1 MHHMFSVEAASMVGV
16 EAAIILNNMAF
27 WCLHNLENNMNIK
40 DGMAWTYNSIAAL
53 KNLFPYLS
61 QGKIRRA
68 VETLVGCGAI
78 VVGSYSEDKRDR
90 TKWYAVTEYGFAV
103 AGFSGCVQK
112 QQMHLLKS
120 TNAIDE
126 ADKSNNIY
134 IYDIRTDI
142 NTDKK
147 AHERT
152 SDNGLDALFDEFW
165 KAYPRKANKPAAKKA
180 FKRISPSRELLD
192 KMLAA
197 ISWFKRSPEWAQDSG
212 QFIPYPSSWLNGERW
227 NDMEQGGTDSEDA
240 ARRPEMPLERAKRTK
255 RDEREALAQKL
266 AEGANMSLR
275 EARVKFGL
283 QHPDAKVP
291 APCDILS
298 GKAAAILDEAKRLNA
313 EWERDWLEQH
323 PEWRE

>member
-68 VETLVGCGAI
+68 VETLVDCGAI

-90 TKWYAVTEYGFAV
+90 TKWYAVTEYGFAI
-103 AGFSGCVQK
+103 AGFSDCVQK

-120 TNAIDE
+120 TNAIDGT
-126 ADKSNNIY
+126 DKSNNIY
-134 IYDIRTDI
+134 IYNMSTDI

-147 AHERT
+147 THERT
-152 SDNGLDALFDEFW
+152 SENGLDTLFDEFW
-165 KAYPRKANKPAAKKA
+165 KAYPRKVNKPAAKKA
-180 FKRISPSRELLD
+180 FRRISPSRELLD
-192 KMLAA
+192 KMLGA
-197 ISWFKRSPEWAQDSG
+197 ISRFKLSPGWTQDSG

-275 EARVKFGL
+275 EARAKFGL
-283 QHPDAKVP
+283 QHPGAKVP
-291 APCDILS
+291 APGDILS

-313 EWERDWLEQH
+313 EWEREWLEQH

>member
-1 MHHMFSVEAASMVGV
+1 MHHMFSVEAASTVGV

-61 QGKIRRA
+61 QGKIRHA
-68 VETLVGCGAI
+68 IEVLVDCGAI

-90 TKWYAVTEYGFAV
+90 TKWYTVTEYGFAV
-103 AGFSGCVQK
+103 AGFSDYSRK

-120 TNAIDE
+120 TNAFDGT
-126 ADKSNNIY
+126 DKSNNIY
-134 IYDIRTDI
+134 IYNMSTDI

-147 AHERT
+147 THERT
-152 SDNGLDALFDEFW
+152 SDNGLDVLFDEFW
-165 KAYPRKANKPAAKKA
+165 KEYPRKANKPAAKKA

-197 ISWFKRSPEWAQDSG
+197 ISWFKRSPEWTQDGG

-227 NDMEQGGTDSEDA
+227 NDMGNDDADSEDA
-240 ARRPEMPLERAKRTK
+240 ARRPEMPLERPKRTK

-275 EARVKFGL
+275 EARAKFGL
-283 QHPDAKVP
+283 QHPGAKVP
-291 APCDILS
+291 APGDILS
-298 GKAAAILDEAKRLNA
+298 GRAASILEEAKRLNA
-313 EWERDWLEQH
+313 EWEREWLEQH

>member
-1 MHHMFSVEAASMVGV
+1 MHHMFSVEAASTVGV

-61 QGKIRRA
+61 QGKIRHA
-68 VETLVGCGAI
+68 IEILVDCGAI

-103 AGFSGCVQK
+103 AGFSDYSRK

-126 ADKSNNIY
+126 TDKSNNIY

-147 AHERT
+147 THERT
-152 SDNGLDALFDEFW
+152 SENSLDQLFDEFW

-192 KMLAA
+192 KMLEA
-197 ISWFKRSPEWAQDSG
+197 ISRFKLSPEWTQDSG

-227 NDMEQGGTDSEDA
+227 NDIKQGNADSEDA
-240 ARRPEMPLERAKRTK
+240 ARRPEMPLGRAKGTK

-275 EARVKFGL
+275 EARAKFGL

-313 EWERDWLEQH
+313 EWERDWLERH

>member
-1 MHHMFSVEAASMVGV
+1 MHHMFSVEAASTVGV

-61 QGKIRRA
+61 PGKIRHA
-68 VETLVGCGAI
+68 IEILVDCGAI

-103 AGFSGCVQK
+103 AGFSDYSRK

-120 TNAIDE
+120 TNAFAE
-126 ADKSNNIY
+126 TDKSNNIY

-142 NTDKK
+142 NTDEKT
-147 AHERT
+147 HERT
-152 SDNGLDALFDEFW
+152 SENSSDQLFDEFW
-165 KAYPRKANKPAAKKA
+165 KAYPKKANKPAAKKA

-192 KMLAA
+192 KMLEA
-197 ISWFKRSPEWAQDSG
+197 ISRFKLSPGWTQDSG

-227 NDMEQGGTDSEDA
+227 NDMEQGNTDSEDA

-266 AEGANMSLR
+266 AEGANMSLG
-275 EARVKFGL
+275 EARAKFGL

-313 EWERDWLEQH
+313 EWERDWLERH